1 MSFAFDEYT
10 LTADVCRTSFYQF
23 FIEFWSEVVHEPLEL
38 NWHIKYLCDQMQR
51 CAERVFRGE
60 PKKYDVICNVPPGTS
75 KSSIVSIMFPAWMLC
90 RMPNAR
96 MICVSHATELALDLS
111 RKCRDVVRSEKY
123 QKCFGVERMWNGQKA
138 RPVIINEDQDTKG
151 YWATTEGGFR
161 IYATIGGRVPIGF
174 HAHCFPYETPITTD
188 RGDLPIGRIVEEKL
202 NVKVLG
208 YDHESNSVVW
218 QSIEQYMKN
227 PGQPLYRVCFSD
239 GTELETTED
248 HPFYVKGKGYVSA
261 VDLLPN
267 DEIIHENEI
276 NSDLYEVQE
285 GIFTREI
292 PSTTK
297 RKDILHSTLLGFME
311 RRKQSQS
318 SVCEDRMYSLSKR
331 NSEKNTLIE
340 EIEERSILWTALPRN
355 MAREEQLWTSSLS
368 IQGRDSCLR
377 NLWQRN
383 KSKAFRPKEILQQEM
398 QGGMVGRRNK
408 RGEAFKICKFR
419 KTMRNLWGFIFG
431 IGIKQEQ
438 KVLQQS
444 LQNKRDQRKEEC
456 SLCKKDRSRMWLVWR
471 HFVEKAL
478 CKFKRGLLFSGMQEQ
493 SPFQKN
499 ERKRKPKLYSW
510 DSRSIQF
517 GFQWQIT
524 NEDKETRKE
533 QVFYLRQEA
542 KRKKVGCASHR
553 LEQIQQQENQS
564 SSSVSQMSYEFA
576 GEEKETKERCKTVV
590 VSVERTLRIPRSVYN
605 IQTNLNHNYFA
616 KKILVH
622 NCQLVDDPIDPKK
635 VASEFELKEANRWM
649 NEVLPSRKVD
659 KRVTFMALIMQR
671 LHQDD
676 PTGNRLENKKGG
688 KLKHICLP
696 AELRDNVKPEKLKR
710 YYKEGLLD
718 PIRLP
723 LSVLEEQQGILG
735 DFAYAG
741 QYDQNPVPF
750 SGGLFR
756 FEKLNFETP
765 PANAVFKRIVRAWD
779 TASGVKDYHAFT
791 AGVKM
796 GVTKDNRFWVL
807 DVVRGRWRSEQR
819 EGIILQTA
827 RMDGKSVK
835 IILEQQGGSS
845 GLDVVR
851 DTIRM
856 LAGFH
861 VAADKPT
868 GEKHV
873 RAVPFS
879 VQVNYGNVYLP
890 LGAPWVQ
897 DYVAEMRYFP
907 NSKFKDQVDASSM
920 AFSHLTK
927 HRVVGGLKGF

>member
-1 MSFAFDEYT
+1 MSVAFDEYS
-10 LTADVCRTSFYQF
+10 LVADVCRTSFYQF
-23 FIEFWSEVVHEPLEL
+23 FIEFWSEVVYEPLEL

-96 MICVSHATELALDLS
+96 TICVSHATELALDLS

-161 IYATIGGRVPIGF
+161 LYATIGGRVPIGF
-174 HAHCFPYETPITTD
+174 HAH
-188 RGDLPIGRIVEEKL
+188 V
-202 NVKVLG
+202 
-208 YDHESNSVVW
+208 
-218 QSIEQYMKN
+218 
-227 PGQPLYRVCFSD
+227 
-239 GTELETTED
+239 
-248 HPFYVKGKGYVSA
+248 
-261 VDLLPN
+261 
-267 DEIIHENEI
+267 
-276 NSDLYEVQE
+276 
-285 GIFTREI
+285 
-292 PSTTK
+292 
-297 RKDILHSTLLGFME
+297 
-311 RRKQSQS
+311 
-318 SVCEDRMYSLSKR
+318 
-331 NSEKNTLIE
+331 
-340 EIEERSILWTALPRN
+340 
-355 MAREEQLWTSSLS
+355 
-368 IQGRDSCLR
+368 
-377 NLWQRN
+377 
-383 KSKAFRPKEILQQEM
+383 
-398 QGGMVGRRNK
+398 
-408 RGEAFKICKFR
+408 
-419 KTMRNLWGFIFG
+419 
-431 IGIKQEQ
+431 
-438 KVLQQS
+438 
-444 LQNKRDQRKEEC
+444 
-456 SLCKKDRSRMWLVWR
+456 
-471 HFVEKAL
+471 
-478 CKFKRGLLFSGMQEQ
+478 
-493 SPFQKN
+493 
-499 ERKRKPKLYSW
+499 
-510 DSRSIQF
+510 
-517 GFQWQIT
+517 
-524 NEDKETRKE
+524 
-533 QVFYLRQEA
+533 
-542 KRKKVGCASHR
+542 
-553 LEQIQQQENQS
+553 
-564 SSSVSQMSYEFA
+564 
-576 GEEKETKERCKTVV
+576 
-590 VSVERTLRIPRSVYN
+590 
-605 IQTNLNHNYFA
+605 
-616 KKILVH
+616 
-622 NCQLVDDPIDPKK
+622 QLVDDPIDPKK

-710 YYKEGLLD
+710 YYKDGLLD

-756 FEKLNFETP
+756 FEKLNFETM
-765 PANAVFKRIVRAWD
+765 PANSVFKRIVRAWD

-791 AGVKM
+791 AGVKI

-907 NSKFKDQVDASSM
+907 NSKFKDQIDASAM
-920 AFSHLTK
+920 GFSDLTR

>member
-1 MSFAFDEYT
+1 MSVAFNEYS
-10 LTADVCRTSFYQF
+10 LIADVCRSSFYQF

-51 CAERVFRGE
+51 AAERVFRSE

-123 QKCFGVERMWNGQKA
+123 QACFGVERMWKGQKA

-174 HAHCFPYETPITTD
+174 HAH
-188 RGDLPIGRIVEEKL
+188 V
-202 NVKVLG
+202 
-208 YDHESNSVVW
+208 
-218 QSIEQYMKN
+218 
-227 PGQPLYRVCFSD
+227 
-239 GTELETTED
+239 
-248 HPFYVKGKGYVSA
+248 
-261 VDLLPN
+261 
-267 DEIIHENEI
+267 
-276 NSDLYEVQE
+276 
-285 GIFTREI
+285 
-292 PSTTK
+292 
-297 RKDILHSTLLGFME
+297 
-311 RRKQSQS
+311 
-318 SVCEDRMYSLSKR
+318 
-331 NSEKNTLIE
+331 
-340 EIEERSILWTALPRN
+340 
-355 MAREEQLWTSSLS
+355 
-368 IQGRDSCLR
+368 
-377 NLWQRN
+377 
-383 KSKAFRPKEILQQEM
+383 
-398 QGGMVGRRNK
+398 
-408 RGEAFKICKFR
+408 
-419 KTMRNLWGFIFG
+419 
-431 IGIKQEQ
+431 
-438 KVLQQS
+438 
-444 LQNKRDQRKEEC
+444 
-456 SLCKKDRSRMWLVWR
+456 
-471 HFVEKAL
+471 
-478 CKFKRGLLFSGMQEQ
+478 
-493 SPFQKN
+493 
-499 ERKRKPKLYSW
+499 
-510 DSRSIQF
+510 
-517 GFQWQIT
+517 
-524 NEDKETRKE
+524 
-533 QVFYLRQEA
+533 
-542 KRKKVGCASHR
+542 
-553 LEQIQQQENQS
+553 
-564 SSSVSQMSYEFA
+564 
-576 GEEKETKERCKTVV
+576 
-590 VSVERTLRIPRSVYN
+590 
-605 IQTNLNHNYFA
+605 
-616 KKILVH
+616 
-622 NCQLVDDPIDPKK
+622 QLVDDPIDPKK

-696 AELRDNVKPEKLKR
+696 AELRDNVKPERLR
-710 YYKEGLLD
+710 QYYIDGLLD

-756 FEKLNFETP
+756 FEKFNYETQP
-765 PANAVFKRIVRAWD
+765 PNTSFKRIVRAWD

-791 AGVKM
+791 AGIKM
-796 GVTKDNRFWVL
+796 GVTKDGRFWIL

-819 EGIILQTA
+819 EAIILQTA

-835 IILEQQGGSS
+835 IVLEQQGGSS
-845 GLDVVR
+845 GVDVVR

-861 VAADKPT
+861 VVADKPT
-868 GEKHV
+868 GEKMV

-879 VQVNYGNVYLP
+879 VQVNNGNVYIP

-897 DYVAEMRYFP
+897 DYVAEARYFP
-907 NSKFKDQVDASSM
+907 NSKFKDQIDGSAM
-920 AFSHLTK
+920 AFSDLTRY
-927 HRVVGGLKGF
+927 RVVGGLKGF